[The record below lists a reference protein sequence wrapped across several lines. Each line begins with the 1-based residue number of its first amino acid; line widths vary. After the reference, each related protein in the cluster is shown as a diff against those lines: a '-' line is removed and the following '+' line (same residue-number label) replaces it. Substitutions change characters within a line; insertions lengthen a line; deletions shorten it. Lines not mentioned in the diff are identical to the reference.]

1 MVTMH
6 LCHAPPMQIFCR
18 SDLLAISLRPG
29 GAVTEDRGF
38 PVDAGPQDST
48 RLNPAKLTRDRG
60 GVDEAGWRRRRP
72 PRNKSSR
79 AIVDDF
85 SSAPMAVPHIAR
97 GRVGQRGVQR
107 GLLDKLHQS
116 GFSLTGPAGHPTGR
130 GVALFRLQTVMMRSA
145 CCCLC
150 RVSVIKC
157 GQHLSADASAVRNAV
172 AVVPGP
178 FAYLVES
185 LAPLPQVSG

>member
-116 GFSLTGPAGHPTGR
+116 GIFTHRTSGPPNWSRCRIIPIADGDDAVSL
-130 GVALFRLQTVMMRSA
+130 LL
-145 CCCLC
+145 
-150 RVSVIKC
+150 
-157 GQHLSADASAVRNAV
+157 
-172 AVVPGP
+172 
-178 FAYLVES
+178 
-185 LAPLPQVSG
+185 PLPGFGYQMRPAPQR